1 MYLYSMKAESQA
13 KNRIVSDILSEMVV
27 VELASVLAG
36 PLAGSFLSELG
47 ATVVKIENRMSDGDV
62 TRQWRLPNESADLPI
77 SAYYAS
83 ANTGKSVLKLDLT
96 STEDY
101 QILMQQISK
110 ADIVI
115 SNFQKVTAEKL
126 KIDHQTIH
134 ALYPKVIYAQLSA
147 YTYDDP
153 RPGYDL
159 VMQAEAGYISMTGTS
174 KDQLSKMPVAMI
186 DIMAGHQLKEVIL
199 LGVIHKMK
207 TGKGSLLKVSLYKS
221 AISGLVNQASNYLM
235 QGHVAQPMGTLHPN
249 IAPYG
254 DIFSTKDGINVIL
267 AVGSDQQFAK
277 LGKTLSLADE
287 LQHTFRSNKE
297 RVKHRQELTDVLQRQ
312 ISKLIFRELSPQL
325 TQKQIPFCRVS
336 DMSTVFTDPIAIEM
350 IIKEDLEGVKAEKVR
365 NVAFDFTEVE

>member
-1 MYLYSMKAESQA
+1 MNTPRKIE
-13 KNRIVSDILSEMVV
+13 NRIITHILDDMIV

-47 ATVVKIENRMSDGDV
+47 ATVVKIENKIAGGDV
-62 TRQWRLPNESADLPI
+62 TRQWRLPSESSDLPI

-101 QILMQQISK
+101 QILMEQISK

-126 KIDHQTIH
+126 KIDHHTIH
-134 ALYPKVIYAQLSA
+134 ALYPQVIYAQLSA

-159 VMQAEAGYISMTGTS
+159 VMQAEAGYMSMTGTAE
-174 KDQLSKMPVAMI
+174 DQLCKMPVAMI

-207 TGKGSLLKVSLYKS
+207 TGSGSFLEVSLYKS

-235 QGHVAQPMGTLHPN
+235 QGDVPQPMGTLHPN

-254 DIFSTKDGINVIL
+254 DIFTTKDGIMVIL
-267 AVGSDQQFAK
+267 AVGSDHQFAK

-297 RVKHRQELTDVLQRQ
+297 RVAHRKELTDVLQRQ
-312 ISKLIFRELSPQL
+312 FSELSFIELSPQL
-325 TQKQIPFCRVS
+325 TQQQIPFCRVS

-350 IIKEDLEGVKAEKVR
+350 IIKEDLEGVPAEKVK
-365 NVAFDFTEVE
+365 NVAFDFTEVR